1 METSSIASKEAH
13 VTNAGVAVP
22 AHVPA
27 ERVVD
32 FDMYRPEGIEDT
44 LQVAWK
50 RLHAPG
56 IPDLVWTPCNGGH
69 WIATRG
75 DLIRKMFTDYEHFS
89 SECPFIPKQAG
100 EEYDFI
106 PTSMDPPEHRPYRAI
121 ISSVVS
127 LPVIERLE
135 DAIRKIAVELVESLR
150 AKGRANFTKDYAEP
164 FPIQVFMKLVNLPE
178 SDVPKLKYLSDQ
190 ITRPDGSMSLGE
202 ASQHLYDYLSPVID
216 ERRAH
221 PGDDAISAI
230 VQGKVA
236 GRIVTKEEAERMCGL
251 LLVGGLDTVVNFL
264 SFAMQFL
271 AGSPAHRK
279 QLIEQP
285 EAIPT
290 ATEELLRRFSLVADG
305 RVVKRDVEID
315 CVLLKQ
321 GDMVLIPQLLTGLD
335 ERENA
340 CPMHVDF
347 AREKITHTTFG
358 YGPHHCAGAHLAR
371 LEVAITLREWLAR
384 IPDFEVEPGAVITHQ
399 GGVVGSVRALPLVWD
414 PKSTRAVS

>member
-1 METSSIASKEAH
+1 M
-13 VTNAGVAVP
+13 
-22 AHVPA
+22 
-27 ERVVD
+27 D
-32 FDMYRPEGIEDT
+32 FDMYNPQGISDG

-50 RLHAPG
+50 RLQAPG
-56 IPDLVWTPCNGGH
+56 VPDLVWTPHNGGH

-75 DLIRKMFTDYEHFS
+75 NLIRQMFTDTEHFS
-89 SECPFIPKQAG
+89 SECPFIPREAG

-127 LPVIERLE
+127 LPVVERLE
-135 DAIRKIAVELVESLR
+135 GAITEIAGELIEGIR
-150 AKGRANFTKDYAEP
+150 GRGQCNFTKDYAEP
-164 FPIQVFMKLVNLPE
+164 FPIRIFMKLVNLPHE
-178 SDVPKLKYLSDQ
+178 DAPRLKYLSDQ
-190 ITRPDGSMSLGE
+190 ITRPDGSMSLGQ
-202 ASQHLYDYLSPVID
+202 ATRHLYDYLSPIID
-216 ERRAH
+216 QRLQQ

-230 VQGKVA
+230 VHGKVN
-236 GRIVTKEEAERMCGL
+236 GRAITKEEAERMCGL

-264 SFAMQFL
+264 SFVMQFL

-279 QLIEQP
+279 ALIDRP
-285 EAIPT
+285 EVIPA

-305 RVVKRDVEID
+305 RIVKREIEVD
-315 CVLLKQ
+315 GVLLKQ

-347 AREKITHTTFG
+347 GREKITHTTFG

-371 LEVAITLREWLAR
+371 LEVAVTLREWLAR
-384 IPDFEVEPGAVITHQ
+384 IPDFEVAPGAVISHQ
-399 GGVVGSVRALPLVWD
+399 GGVVGAVKALPLVWNTD
-414 PKSTRAVS
+414 STRVSPRRDYAA